1 MQQYSKL
8 RDFLRDNHWPNGL
21 QNALLQSI
29 EIYPLRYF
37 ILDDSGKTKL
47 WEISSFQFIYF
58 ICLFYLYEGSMM
70 KYDGHILIQ
79 HNGKYV

>member
-47 WEISSFQFIYF
+47 LEISSFQFIY
-58 ICLFYLYEGSMM
+58 LFYLYEGSMM
-70 KYDGHILIQ
+70 ANDGHILIQ